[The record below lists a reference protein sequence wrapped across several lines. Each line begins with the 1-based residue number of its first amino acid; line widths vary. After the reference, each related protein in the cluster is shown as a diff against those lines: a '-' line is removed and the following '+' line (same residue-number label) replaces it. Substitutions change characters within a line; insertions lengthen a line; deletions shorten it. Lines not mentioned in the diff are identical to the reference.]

1 MLNAVSA
8 VSPVVFR
15 LFVYTCELNVLIP
28 LHPLPAVNIKTACKF
43 LCLLINPII
52 LNKKKKKVKKR
63 RLFPKVLCMSI
74 FDLLLKAFLTVSH

>member
-8 VSPVVFR
+8 VSPVLFC

-52 LNKKKKKVKKR
+52 LNKKKSEKEALVSQSA
-63 RLFPKVLCMSI
+63 VYEY
-74 FDLLLKAFLTVSH
+74 FDLLLKTFLTVSH